1 MRGRAGIGRYL
12 NRQLEVWRPTTAPD
26 GAGGQS
32 TTLVKQAL
40 PVRAKV
46 DQPSPTER
54 MVAAQA
60 GSRHS
65 HDVFLLPRADV
76 RRGDELRGTDD
87 LGHDQVFRV
96 QSVVQPSTPVYSK
109 ALVELIQ
116 AEGEPDG

>member
-1 MRGRAGIGRYL
+1 MRGRASIGRYL
-12 NRQLEVWRPTTAPD
+12 NRQLEVWRPQMSDD
-26 GAGGQS
+26 GSGGQEVA
-32 TTLVKQAL
+32 LVAAGT
-40 PVRAKV
+40 VRAKV

-54 MVAAQA
+54 LVAAQA
-60 GSRHS
+60 ASRHS

-96 QSVVQPSTPVYSK
+96 QSVVQPSIPVYSK

>member
-1 MRGRAGIGRYL
+1 MRGRAGIGRHL
-12 NRQLEVWRPTTAPD
+12 NRQLEVWRPTMAPD
-26 GAGGQS
+26 GAGGKT
-32 TTLVKQAL
+32 TTLVKQEL

-54 MVAAQA
+54 LVAAQTT
-60 GSRHS
+60 SRHS
-65 HDVFLLPRADV
+65 HDIFLLPRADV

-87 LGHDQVFRV
+87 LGHNQVFRV